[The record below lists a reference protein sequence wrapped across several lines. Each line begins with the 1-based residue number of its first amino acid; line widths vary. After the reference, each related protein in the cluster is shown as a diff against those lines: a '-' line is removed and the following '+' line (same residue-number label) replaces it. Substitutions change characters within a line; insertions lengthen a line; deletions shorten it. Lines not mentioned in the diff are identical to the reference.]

1 MFRKSSSCHA
11 LRKHFLQR
19 VPYGTG
25 CTQRFAPAPGCSA
38 SEEKLNPLNCLIW
51 SRYPLGYL
59 FLFYCF
65 KGQFLDIKL
74 LRIFQG
80 CFTVQLSMYSVLLLP
95 FYLPDATFIR
105 YHIFQCLST
114 TFFIFLFCHYFATKL
129 STGHPWKFLSLDRD
143 SLYRLS
149 PIFENVKYFFL
160 FIFSRNFKTEKE
172 GFEPS
177 RRVNDLH
184 P

>member
-25 CTQRFAPAPGCSA
+25 CTQRFASAPGCSA

-59 FLFYCF
+59 FLFYCLKVILSLPVPVCSAGTGGSVCISF
-65 KGQFLDIKL
+65 EEAAVTESHCSLNIKL

-105 YHIFQCLST
+105 YHIFYYLST
-114 TFFIFLFCHYFATKL
+114 GFLFFLFCH
-129 STGHPWKFLSLDRD
+129 FL
-143 SLYRLS
+143 
-149 PIFENVKYFFL
+149 
-160 FIFSRNFKTEKE
+160 
-172 GFEPS
+172 
-177 RRVNDLH
+177 
-184 P
+184 

>member
-80 CFTVQLSMYSVLLLP
+80 CFTVQLSMSFVLLFP
-95 FYLPDATFIR
+95 
-105 YHIFQCLST
+105 
-114 TFFIFLFCHYFATKL
+114 FLFTRRNFYNISHLLMIVNNFFHF
-129 STGHPWKFLSLDRD
+129 SFLSPFCNEAFCR
-143 SLYRLS
+143 S
-149 PIFENVKYFFL
+149 PLEVSITC
-160 FIFSRNFKTEKE
+160 SRQL
-172 GFEPS
+172 
-177 RRVNDLH
+177 V
-184 P
+184 